1 MYTNLK
7 KTALVI
13 FCIVSSFYSS
23 KAQVTHDSTKHQ
35 KNIFT
40 LAFYKQPGKDSMV
53 DFVDGVYRILKI
65 NKDRSIGE
73 SITEPH
79 LSFIPAVEYSLA
91 TKFAAS
97 LNANY
102 IKPSI
107 HSTTK
112 NSTYSTEIKFTQNKQ
127 IIAQF
132 LSNVWLK
139 NNEYNINTNWSYLK
153 FPQKDF
159 GLGTENNQLTKFDQ
173 IDYSYL
179 KLHQSIV
186 KKIAPN
192 WYVGPGLNIDYRWN
206 ISDTTTINKPTY
218 GFTQYGKTTTSNS
231 TGVTFD
237 LLYDSRTSIVN
248 PLTEAAYFNLS
259 YRTNLKFLG
268 SDYALQSITLDAR
281 KYLPFPM
288 HSKNMLA
295 FWTYNVLTL
304 SGKAPY
310 LDIPYTASD
319 RNLNTGRGYIQ
330 GRFRGEKLFF
340 AESEYRFGITEN
352 GFIGAVVFAN
362 MHSVSEPLQKG
373 FQQIKAGYG
382 AGIRI
387 KLNKHSNTNVAIDY
401 AFGQGGSHG
410 IFMNLGEV
418 F

>member
-1 MYTNLK
+1 MFTNLS
-7 KTALVI
+7 KTTIAF
-13 FCIVSSFYSS
+13 FCILFSLNTVN
-23 KAQVTHDSTKHQ
+23 AQTSQDSTKHK

-65 NKDRSIGE
+65 NKDRSLGE
-73 SITEPH
+73 SIKEPH
-79 LSFIPAVEYSLA
+79 LSFIPAVEYSMA
-91 TKFAAS
+91 TKLAVS

-102 IKPSI
+102 IKPSKYPA
-107 HSTTK
+107 TK
-112 NSTYSTEIKFTQNKQ
+112 NSTYSTEVKFTQNKQ
-127 IIAQF
+127 IVSQF

-159 GLGTENNQLTKFDQ
+159 GLGTSNNQETMFDQ

-179 KLHQSIV
+179 KLHQSIL
-186 KKIAPN
+186 KRIAKN
-192 WYVGPGLNIDYRWN
+192 WYIGPGLNIDYRWN
-206 ISDTTTINKPTY
+206 ISDTTTMNRPIY
-218 GFTQYGKTTTSNS
+218 GYSQYGQTKTSNS
-231 TGVTFD
+231 TGITFD

-248 PLTEAAYFNLS
+248 PLNEAAYFNLS

-268 SDYALQSITLDAR
+268 SNYALQSITIDAR

-319 RNLNTGRGYIQ
+319 RNLNTGRGFIQ

-352 GFIGAVVFAN
+352 GFLGAVVFAN

-373 FQQIKAGYG
+373 FQELKAGYG

>member
-1 MYTNLK
+1 MNTNSK
-7 KTALVI
+7 KLFATFILMLCC
-13 FCIVSSFYSS
+13 FFNSN
-23 KAQVTHDSTKHQ
+23 AQLQLDSAKHK

-65 NKDRSIGE
+65 NKDRSEGE
-73 SITEPH
+73 SITKPQ
-79 LSFIPAVEYSLA
+79 LSFIPAVEYSLV
-91 TKFAAS
+91 TKLAAS
-97 LNANY
+97 FNASY
-102 IKPSI
+102 IKPSKYNA
-107 HSTTK
+107 TK
-112 NSTYSTEIKFTQNKQ
+112 NSTYSTEIKITQNKQ
-127 IIAQF
+127 IISQF
-132 LSNVWLK
+132 LSNIWLK
-139 NNEYNINTNWSYLK
+139 ENEYNINTNWSYLK

-159 GLGTENNQLTKFDQ
+159 GLGTSNNQLTRFDE

-186 KKIAPN
+186 KRIAPN
-192 WYVGPGLNIDYRWN
+192 WYVGPGLNIDYHWN
-206 ISDTTTINKPTY
+206 ISDSSTMNKPVY
-218 GFTQYGKTTTSNS
+218 GFKQYGQTKTSNS

-237 LLYDSRTSIVN
+237 LLYDSRISIVN
-248 PLTEAAYFNLS
+248 PITSSAYFNLS
-259 YRTNLKFLG
+259 YRSNLKFLG
-268 SDYALQSITLDAR
+268 SDYALQSITIDAR
-281 KYLPFPM
+281 KYIPFPRY
-288 HSKNMLA
+288 SKNMMS
-295 FWTYNVLTL
+295 FWTYNVITL

-319 RNLNTGRGYIQ
+319 RNLNTGRGFIQ

-352 GFIGAVVFAN
+352 GFLGAVVFAN
-362 MHSVSEPLQKG
+362 MHSVSEPLEKG
-373 FQQIKAGYG
+373 FQQVKAGYG

>member
-1 MYTNLK
+1 LFTNFK
-7 KTALVI
+7 KALFVGI
-13 FCIVSSFYSS
+13 SILIISFSS
-23 KAQVTHDSTKHQ
+23 KAQIQQDSSLHKR
-35 KNIFT
+35 NIFT

-53 DFVDGVYRILKI
+53 DFVDGIYRILKI
-65 NKDRSIGE
+65 NKDRSVEEAI
-73 SITEPH
+73 SKSQ
-79 LSFIPAVEYSLA
+79 LSFIPAVEYSMA
-91 TKFAAS
+91 TKLAAS

-102 IKPSI
+102 VKPSKYP
-107 HSTTK
+107 STK
-112 NSTYSTEIKFTQNKQ
+112 NATYSTELKFTQNKQ
-127 IIAQF
+127 VISQF

-159 GLGTENNQLTKFDQ
+159 GLGTENNQIDLFDQ

-186 KKIAPN
+186 KRIAQN
-192 WYVGPGLNIDYRWN
+192 WYIGPGLNIDYRWN
-206 ISDTTTINKPTY
+206 ISDSSTVNKPIY
-218 GFTQYGKTTTSNS
+218 GFAQYGQTKKSNS
-231 TGVTFD
+231 TGLTLD

-248 PLTEAAYFNLS
+248 PITSSAYFNLS
-259 YRTNLKFLG
+259 YRTNLTFLG

-281 KYLPFPM
+281 KYIPLFR
-288 HSKNMLA
+288 KNMLA

-319 RNLNTGRGYIQ
+319 RNSNTGRGFIQ

-352 GFIGAVVFAN
+352 GFLGAVVFAN
-362 MHSVSEPLQKG
+362 MHSVTEPLQKG

>member
-1 MYTNLK
+1 
-7 KTALVI
+7 
-13 FCIVSSFYSS
+13 
-23 KAQVTHDSTKHQ
+23 
-35 KNIFT
+35 
-40 LAFYKQPGKDSMV
+40 MV
-53 DFVDGVYRILKI
+53 DFVDGIYRVLKI
-65 NKDRSIGE
+65 NKDRSKSE
-73 SITEPH
+73 SSNKAQLT
-79 LSFIPAVEYSLA
+79 FIPAIEYSMA
-91 TKFAAS
+91 TKLASS

-102 IKPSI
+102 IVPSKYE
-107 HSTTK
+107 STK
-112 NSTYSTEIKFTQNKQ
+112 NATYSTEIKFTQNKQ
-127 IIAQF
+127 IVSQF
-132 LSNVWLK
+132 VSNIWLK

-159 GLGTENNQLTKFDQ
+159 GLGTTNNQLNNFDQ

-192 WYVGPGLNIDYRWN
+192 WYLGPGLNMDYRRN
-206 ISDTTTINKPTY
+206 ITDTTTLNKPIY
-218 GFTQYGKTTTSNS
+218 GYYQYGQTKTSNS
-231 TGVTFD
+231 TGVTLD
-237 LLYDSRTSIVN
+237 LLFDNRSSIVN
-248 PLTEAAYFNLS
+248 PLTNAAYLNLS
-259 YRTNLKFLG
+259 YRTNLTLLG

-281 KYLPFPM
+281 KYLPFPK
-288 HSKNMLA
+288 HSNNMLA
-295 FWTYNVLTL
+295 FWTYNVFTL

-319 RNLNTGRGYIQ
+319 RNLNTGRGFIQ
-330 GRFRGEKLFF
+330 GRFRGEKLCF

-362 MHSVSEPLQKG
+362 MHTVSEPLNKR
-373 FQQIKAGYG
+373 FQEIKAGYG

>member
-1 MYTNLK
+1 MRFNFKIYILISFC
-7 KTALVI
+7 LFMVI
-13 FCIVSSFYSS
+13 IPSV
-23 KAQVTHDSTKHQ
+23 AQSNKDSVAHR
-35 KNIFT
+35 KNIFI

-53 DFVDGVYRILKI
+53 DFVDGLYRILKI
-65 NKDRSIGE
+65 KKDRSVGE
-73 SITEPH
+73 SMSKPH
-79 LSFIPAVEYSLA
+79 LSFIPAVEYSMS
-91 TKFAAS
+91 TKLAS
-97 LNANY
+97 LLSASY
-102 IKPSI
+102 IKPSKYND
-107 HSTTK
+107 TK
-112 NSTYSTEIKFTQNKQ
+112 SATYSTEIKLTQNKQ
-127 IIAQF
+127 IVSQF
-132 LSNVWLK
+132 LSNIWLK

-159 GLGTENNQLTKFDQ
+159 GLGTANNQLDRFDQ

-192 WYVGPGLNIDYRWN
+192 WYIGPGFNVDYHWN
-206 ISDTTTINKPTY
+206 IKDSSTIKKPIY
-218 GFTQYGKTTTSNS
+218 GYAQYGQTATSNS
-231 TGVTFD
+231 TGITLD
-237 LLYDSRTSIVN
+237 LLYDSRISIVN
-248 PLTEAAYFNLS
+248 PVTSSAYMNIS
-259 YRTNLKFLG
+259 YRSNLTFLG
-268 SDYALQSITLDAR
+268 SDHALQSITLDAR
-281 KYLPFPM
+281 KYIPFPIQ
-288 HSKNMLA
+288 SKNMLT
-295 FWTYNVLTL
+295 FWTYNVVTL
-304 SGKAPY
+304 GGKAPY

-319 RNLNTGRGYIQ
+319 RNLNTGRGFIQ

-340 AESEYRFGITEN
+340 AESEYRLGITEN

-410 IFMNLGEV
+410 LFMNLGEV

>member
-1 MYTNLK
+1 MFTNFK
-7 KTALVI
+7 KALFVGI
-13 FCIVSSFYSS
+13 SILIISFSS
-23 KAQVTHDSTKHQ
+23 KAQIQQDSSLHKR
-35 KNIFT
+35 NIFT

-53 DFVDGVYRILKI
+53 DFVDGIYRILKI
-65 NKDRSIGE
+65 NKDRSLEEAI
-73 SITEPH
+73 SKPQ
-79 LSFIPAVEYSLA
+79 LSFIPAVEYSMA
-91 TKFAAS
+91 TKLAAS

-102 IKPSI
+102 VKPSKYP
-107 HSTTK
+107 STK
-112 NSTYSTEIKFTQNKQ
+112 NATYSTELKFTQNKQ
-127 IIAQF
+127 VISQF

-159 GLGTENNQLTKFDQ
+159 GLGTENNQIDLFDQ

-186 KKIAPN
+186 KRIAQN
-192 WYVGPGLNIDYRWN
+192 WYIGPGLNIDYRWN
-206 ISDTTTINKPTY
+206 ISDSSTVNKPIY
-218 GFTQYGKTTTSNS
+218 GFAQYGQTKKSNS
-231 TGVTFD
+231 TGLTLD

-248 PLTEAAYFNLS
+248 PITSSAYFNLS
-259 YRTNLKFLG
+259 YRTNLTFLG

-281 KYLPFPM
+281 KYIPLFR
-288 HSKNMLA
+288 KNMLA

-319 RNLNTGRGYIQ
+319 RNSNTGRGFIQ

-352 GFIGAVVFAN
+352 GFLGAVVFAN
-362 MHSVSEPLQKG
+362 MHSVTEPLQKG

>member
-1 MYTNLK
+1 MFTNFSKPFLVVF
-7 KTALVI
+7 LVI
-13 FCIVSSFYSS
+13 FCMNTA
-23 KAQVTHDSTKHQ
+23 KANTTQDSTVHQ

-65 NKDRSIGE
+65 NKDRSVGE

-91 TKFAAS
+91 TKLAAS

-102 IKPSI
+102 IKPSK
-107 HSTTK
+107 HNATK

-127 IIAQF
+127 VISQF

-192 WYVGPGLNIDYRWN
+192 WYIGPGLNIDYHWN
-206 ISDTTTINKPTY
+206 ITDTTTINKPVF
-218 GFTQYGKTTTSNS
+218 GFSQYGKTSSSNS

-248 PLTEAAYFNLS
+248 PITEAAYFNLS

-281 KYLPFPM
+281 KYIPFPM

-319 RNLNTGRGYIQ
+319 RNLNTGRGFIQ

-352 GFIGAVVFAN
+352 GFLGAVVFAN

>member
-1 MYTNLK
+1 M
-7 KTALVI
+7 I
-13 FCIVSSFYSS
+13 SFSS
-23 KAQVTHDSTKHQ
+23 KAQIQQDSSLHKR
-35 KNIFT
+35 NIFT

-65 NKDRSIGE
+65 NKDRSVEEAI
-73 SITEPH
+73 SKPH
-79 LSFIPAVEYSLA
+79 LSFIPAVEYSMA
-91 TKFAAS
+91 TKLAAS

-102 IKPSI
+102 VKPSK
-107 HSTTK
+107 HPSTK
-112 NSTYSTEIKFTQNKQ
+112 NATYSTELKFTQNKQ
-127 IIAQF
+127 VISQF

-159 GLGTENNQLTKFDQ
+159 GLGTENNQIHLFDQ

-186 KKIAPN
+186 KRIAQN
-192 WYVGPGLNIDYRWN
+192 WYIGPGLNIDYRWN
-206 ISDTTTINKPTY
+206 ISDSSTVNKPLY
-218 GFTQYGKTTTSNS
+218 GFTQYGQTKKSNS
-231 TGVTFD
+231 TGLTLD

-248 PLTEAAYFNLS
+248 PNTSSAYFNLS
-259 YRTNLKFLG
+259 YRTNLTFLG
-268 SDYALQSITLDAR
+268 SDYALQNITLDAR
-281 KYLPFPM
+281 KYIPLFR
-288 HSKNMLA
+288 KNILA

-319 RNLNTGRGYIQ
+319 RNSNTGRGFIQ

-352 GFIGAVVFAN
+352 GFLGAVVFAN
-362 MHSVSEPLQKG
+362 MLSVSEPLQKG

>member
-1 MYTNLK
+1 M
-7 KTALVI
+7 
-13 FCIVSSFYSS
+13 
-23 KAQVTHDSTKHQ
+23 
-35 KNIFT
+35 
-40 LAFYKQPGKDSMV
+40 
-53 DFVDGVYRILKI
+53 
-65 NKDRSIGE
+65 
-73 SITEPH
+73 
-79 LSFIPAVEYSLA
+79 
-91 TKFAAS
+91 
-97 LNANY
+97 
-102 IKPSI
+102 
-107 HSTTK
+107 
-112 NSTYSTEIKFTQNKQ
+112 
-127 IIAQF
+127 
-132 LSNVWLK
+132 
-139 NNEYNINTNWSYLK
+139 
-153 FPQKDF
+153 
-159 GLGTENNQLTKFDQ
+159 
-173 IDYSYL
+173 
-179 KLHQSIV
+179 
-186 KKIAPN
+186 
-192 WYVGPGLNIDYRWN
+192 
-206 ISDTTTINKPTY
+206 
-218 GFTQYGKTTTSNS
+218 
-231 TGVTFD
+231 
-237 LLYDSRTSIVN
+237 N

-319 RNLNTGRGYIQ
+319 RNLNTGRGFIQ

-352 GFIGAVVFAN
+352 GFLGAVVFAN

>member
-1 MYTNLK
+1 MM
-7 KTALVI
+7 
-13 FCIVSSFYSS
+13 SFSS
-23 KAQVTHDSTKHQ
+23 KAQIQQDSSLHKR
-35 KNIFT
+35 NIFT

-53 DFVDGVYRILKI
+53 DFVDGIYRILKI
-65 NKDRSIGE
+65 NKDRSVEEAI
-73 SITEPH
+73 SKSQ
-79 LSFIPAVEYSLA
+79 LSFIPAVEYSMA
-91 TKFAAS
+91 TKLAAS

-102 IKPSI
+102 VKPSKYP
-107 HSTTK
+107 STK
-112 NSTYSTEIKFTQNKQ
+112 NATYSTELKFTQNKQ
-127 IIAQF
+127 VISQF
-132 LSNVWLK
+132 LSNVWIK

-159 GLGTENNQLTKFDQ
+159 GLGTENNQIDLFDQ

-186 KKIAPN
+186 KRIAQN
-192 WYVGPGLNIDYRWN
+192 WYIGPGLNIDYRWN
-206 ISDTTTINKPTY
+206 ISDSSTVNKPLY
-218 GFTQYGKTTTSNS
+218 GFTQYGQTKKSNS
-231 TGVTFD
+231 TGVTLD

-248 PLTEAAYFNLS
+248 PITSSAYFNLS
-259 YRTNLKFLG
+259 YRTNLTFLG
-268 SDYALQSITLDAR
+268 SYYALQSITLDAR
-281 KYLPFPM
+281 KYIPLFR
-288 HSKNMLA
+288 KNMLA

-319 RNLNTGRGYIQ
+319 RNSNTGRGFIQ

-352 GFIGAVVFAN
+352 GFLGAVVFAN
-362 MHSVSEPLQKG
+362 MLSVSEPMQKG
-373 FQQIKAGYG
+373 FQQIRAGYG

>member
-1 MYTNLK
+1 MFTNFK
-7 KTALVI
+7 KALFVGI
-13 FCIVSSFYSS
+13 SILIISFSS
-23 KAQVTHDSTKHQ
+23 KAQIQQDSSLHKR
-35 KNIFT
+35 NIFT

-53 DFVDGVYRILKI
+53 DFVDGIYRILKI
-65 NKDRSIGE
+65 NKDRSVEEAI
-73 SITEPH
+73 SKSQ
-79 LSFIPAVEYSLA
+79 LSFIPAVEYSMA
-91 TKFAAS
+91 TKLAAS

-102 IKPSI
+102 VKPSKYP
-107 HSTTK
+107 STK
-112 NSTYSTEIKFTQNKQ
+112 NATYSTELKFTQNKQ
-127 IIAQF
+127 VISQF

-159 GLGTENNQLTKFDQ
+159 GLGTENNQIDLFDQ

-186 KKIAPN
+186 KRIAQN
-192 WYVGPGLNIDYRWN
+192 WYIGPGLNIDYRWN
-206 ISDTTTINKPTY
+206 ISDSSTVNKPIY
-218 GFTQYGKTTTSNS
+218 GFAQYGQTKKSNS
-231 TGVTFD
+231 TGLTLD

-248 PLTEAAYFNLS
+248 PITSSAYFNLS
-259 YRTNLKFLG
+259 YRTNLTFLG

-281 KYLPFPM
+281 KYIPLFR
-288 HSKNMLA
+288 KNMLA

-319 RNLNTGRGYIQ
+319 RNSNTGRGFIQ

-352 GFIGAVVFAN
+352 GFLGAVVFAN
-362 MHSVSEPLQKG
+362 MHSVTEPLQKG